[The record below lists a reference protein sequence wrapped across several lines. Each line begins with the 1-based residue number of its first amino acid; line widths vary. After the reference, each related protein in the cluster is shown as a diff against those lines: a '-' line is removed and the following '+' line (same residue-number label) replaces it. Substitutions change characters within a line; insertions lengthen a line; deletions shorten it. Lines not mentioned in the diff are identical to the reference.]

1 MTDATCAHALAF
13 VQIRHAGKFDPLGQ
27 PVSQHFVRVADRL
40 VQLFPAAT
48 PAQIVAA
55 LLHDALEPGQG
66 TIEDLHASGIDPRA
80 IELIARITL
89 PTDGRDYLTYIS
101 DLVATGDREAIEVKL
116 ADNLDALDI
125 FPRIGTPEALDLVE
139 NRYKPSRKIML
150 TALETAP

>member
-1 MTDATCAHALAF
+1 MTQAIFANALAF
-13 VQIRHAGKFDPLGQ
+13 VEARHAGAVDPLGQ

-55 LLHDALEPGQG
+55 LLHDALEPGQS
-66 TIEDLHASGIDPRA
+66 TVEELQAHGIAPRA
-80 IELIARITL
+80 IELIERITL

-125 FPRIGTPEALDLVE
+125 FPRIGTQEALDLVE
-139 NRYKPSRKIML
+139 NRYKPSRKIME
-150 TALETAP
+150 TAL